1 MDHVGDW
8 ELARAVGVPTSLSR
22 PSAWSR
28 ASPTDEAMLTG
39 YLPLIRASDPI
50 AHPPTLG
57 ADLAI
62 RFGYV
67 NVLQYL
73 LLESSTRARRADG
86 DSLFK
91 KLYKNDLIPIKASL
105 HGRLGVLSWWKHGFE
120 HHPDL
125 IPAPSPGSI
134 SQALHNASCH
144 GKVLVTSLSLRLRG
158 ALNR

>member
-144 GKVLVTSLSLRLRG
+144 GKVLITSFCLRLRG
-158 ALNR
+158 VLNR